1 MVIEIAA
8 GSAALAVVVL
18 VAFLIPLLVRLQ
30 RSAAEL
36 DRLLR
41 RLNDELPIVLREAQ
55 QTTQNLNLLTSGVL
69 RGAALASALA
79 IGARAGVLRS
89 LNGWR
94 AGLRTGLQVFK
105 RRRYSGQQKVLPRGE

>member
-8 GSAALAVVVL
+8 GAAAGAVVVL
-18 VAFLIPLLVRLQ
+18 VAFLVPLLVRLH
-30 RSAAEL
+30 RSAGEL

-41 RLNDELPIVLREAQ
+41 RLNDEVPIMLREAQ
-55 QTTQNLNLLTSGVL
+55 QTTQNLNLVTSGVL
-69 RGAALASALA
+69 RGAALVSGLA

-94 AGLRTGLQVFK
+94 AGLRTGLRVLTH
-105 RRRYSGQQKVLPRGE
+105 RRGSQPNVLR